1 MVIASPRKREAYML
15 CRRTKARRL
24 GNKRALLPLSCE
36 PQESTMGLL
45 DSILPGN
52 QSGKGGGIS
61 PITLGLLALLAY
73 RTYQGKGRLADML
86 PRGAPAPNTGPGSL
100 PGRDQ
105 PGSATDAGGLGSIL

>member
-1 MVIASPRKREAYML
+1 
-15 CRRTKARRL
+15 
-24 GNKRALLPLSCE
+24 
-36 PQESTMGLL
+36 MGLL

-86 PRGAPAPNTGPGSL
+86 PRSGAAPNTAPGSL

-105 PGSATDAGGLGSIL
+105 PGSGTDAGGLGSILGNLLDSLGNATSRNFRATNVPSSWRMQASLRMMR